1 MNSNNVYQWSV
12 SEKKFFVNKIINYK
26 NNSYYMIRFLM
37 ANNNKNINNP
47 YNYYNLLD
55 NKIND
60 DNINVNNNI
69 YNNEIYLYSNIFN
82 KKTNCEKIK
91 IKRKKFHGKSM
102 KNLLIPNSKQKLI
115 L

>member
-1 MNSNNVYQWSV
+1 MNINNVYQWSV
-12 SEKKFFVNKIINYK
+12 SEKKMFVNKIINYK

-37 ANNNKNINNP
+37 AINNNINNP

-55 NKIND
+55 NNN
-60 DNINVNNNI
+60 DNINVNKNI

-91 IKRKKFHGKSM
+91 IKRKKFQGKSM

>member
-1 MNSNNVYQWSV
+1 MNINNVYQWSV
-12 SEKKFFVNKIINYK
+12 NEKKMFVNKIINYK

-37 ANNNKNINNP
+37 ANNNNINNP
-47 YNYYNLLD
+47 YNYYNSLD
-55 NKIND
+55 NNN
-60 DNINVNNNI
+60 DNINVNKNI

-91 IKRKKFHGKSM
+91 IKRKKFQGKSM